1 MTRLPNLCHTDRA
14 TVYAQSVVD
23 GKIIAGSHVRA
34 ACQRHIDDLLNGDKR
49 GLVFDTEKSQKVYNF
64 FEKILKLNGGKF
76 EGKPFV
82 LHESQAF
89 ILGSLF
95 GWVWKESGKRRFR
108 RAYIEIGKGNGKAL
122 AIDTPIPTPNGWR
135 LMGDLQAGDF
145 VFDENG
151 KPCLVIQAHEV
162 QNNKKCYKVVFDDG
176 AEIVCDADHLWLT
189 EKRRY
194 NSFGGKSVKA
204 GVPRAE
210 WANFKKP
217 KVRTTQEIADTLRY
231 KNGQYQSA
239 NHSVQLAGAA
249 QYSQKE
255 LPIDPYVF
263 GFWLGDGDSDCAR
276 VTISDTDAPEIV
288 QHIQDCGV
296 SVSER
301 QGKKRA
307 AGRYR
312 IGGTRGVHGKA
323 STDSINSKLRA
334 LNVFKNKH
342 IPENYKTASV
352 EQRVALIQGLMD
364 SDGTIDKKRACEFS
378 VVSKTL
384 ANDFHEVLLSLGIKA
399 AINQNAAKIY
409 GKDCGIRYRISFY
422 APSSFPVF
430 KLKRKLQRQQETHTR
445 RCLSGDRRIVDCVE
459 VPSVPVRCITVSSES
474 SLFLCGKQYIPTH
487 NSPLVGGIGIYGMI
501 ADGEA
506 RAEIYAAAS
515 KRDQAMILFR
525 DARAMVEQSPALKGQ
540 LVVTGG
546 DHTPNIAFVRM
557 GSFFRPLSN
566 EKGKSGTRPHFA
578 LCDEVHEHPDRETI
592 DMLERGFKGREQP
605 LLVMITNS
613 GYDKTTACWE
623 EHEFA
628 VNVAHRVIEDDSHFS
643 FVCSLDEGDDPLNDP
658 SCWIKANPLLGV
670 TITDNYIAGVVKQAR
685 DMPGK
690 RNGILRLHFCMWT
703 DAESVWMAREAWER
717 CERKDFNETGLDGQ
731 RCYGGL
737 DLSSK
742 RDLTAF
748 ARVWPKDDGT
758 FDAVVDFWTPKDTI
772 RAREDADRVPYR
784 TWVNEGYLLTTP
796 SSTVDYNHVVAYLG
810 EKRDVEQIAF
820 DRWRMD
826 VFRDAMEAQGVTLP
840 LIEHGQGF
848 KDMAIAVDALE
859 AAILNGKI
867 RVKYN
872 PVLRWNVAGT
882 VIDTDPAGNRKF
894 AKNKSTGRIDGV
906 VALAMAMTL
915 ATKAEVGVNLDDF
928 INNAVIL

>member
-1 MTRLPNLCHTDRA
+1 MTRLPNLCQTDRA

-34 ACQRHIDDLLNGDKR
+34 ACQRHIDDLLNADKR

-108 RAYIEIGKGNGKAL
+108 RAYIEIGKGNGK
-122 AIDTPIPTPNGWR
+122 
-135 LMGDLQAGDF
+135 
-145 VFDENG
+145 
-151 KPCLVIQAHEV
+151 
-162 QNNKKCYKVVFDDG
+162 
-176 AEIVCDADHLWLT
+176 
-189 EKRRY
+189 
-194 NSFGGKSVKA
+194 
-204 GVPRAE
+204 
-210 WANFKKP
+210 
-217 KVRTTQEIADTLRY
+217 
-231 KNGQYQSA
+231 
-239 NHSVQLAGAA
+239 
-249 QYSQKE
+249 
-255 LPIDPYVF
+255 
-263 GFWLGDGDSDCAR
+263 
-276 VTISDTDAPEIV
+276 
-288 QHIQDCGV
+288 
-296 SVSER
+296 
-301 QGKKRA
+301 
-307 AGRYR
+307 
-312 IGGTRGVHGKA
+312 
-323 STDSINSKLRA
+323 
-334 LNVFKNKH
+334 
-342 IPENYKTASV
+342 
-352 EQRVALIQGLMD
+352 
-364 SDGTIDKKRACEFS
+364 
-378 VVSKTL
+378 
-384 ANDFHEVLLSLGIKA
+384 
-399 AINQNAAKIY
+399 
-409 GKDCGIRYRISFY
+409 
-422 APSSFPVF
+422 
-430 KLKRKLQRQQETHTR
+430 
-445 RCLSGDRRIVDCVE
+445 
-459 VPSVPVRCITVSSES
+459 
-474 SLFLCGKQYIPTH
+474 
-487 NSPLVGGIGIYGMI
+487 SPLVGGIGIYGMI

-613 GYDKTTACWE
+613 GYDKTTTCWE

-643 FVCSLDEGDDPLNDP
+643 FVCSLDKGDDPLNDP

-670 TITDNYIAGVVKQAR
+670 TITEQYIAGVVKQAR

-690 RNGILRLHFCMWT
+690 RNGILRLHFCVWT

-717 CERKDFNETGLDGQ
+717 CERKDFNEAALEGQ

-748 ARVWPKDDGT
+748 ARVWPQDDGT

-859 AAILNGKI
+859 AAILNGKL